1 MKNDPIFRI
10 LALLLTLV
18 LCLSFAACGKEP
30 EPAADAAVDGKP
42 AETAAQPTQEPEID
56 EIVLSGETARPSEPA
71 EASSTEPAET
81 EPEQTPEPSATPS
94 PEATHAADGHDA
106 VITVDPLPDG
116 TYNVNLYRDLAI
128 DREGRTYA
136 TVGELRFVELDDSV
150 VSALKTGDTVKLPLY
165 SFVIETM
172 EAYDGA
178 GTREILFNDGTERCV
193 YVESTNT
200 WRFLWPSDV
209 AYTYEDGT
217 HVMALAWDAV
227 LTDEY
232 TPLSEGQNVYGVPY
246 DERDRTIG
254 ALDCLEDYFNHY
266 YGLEYEQAII
276 EVKNGEIASVL
287 IAYHP

>member
-71 EASSTEPAET
+71 PKQTTA
-81 EPEQTPEPSATPS
+81 EPEQTTPEPSATPS
-94 PEATHAADGHDA
+94 PEATHAADGRDA

-150 VSALKTGDTVKLPLY
+150 VSALRTGDTVKLPLY

-178 GTREILFNDGTERCV
+178 GTREILFNDGTERE
-193 YVESTNT
+193 YV
-200 WRFLWPSDV
+200 
-209 AYTYEDGT
+209 
-217 HVMALAWDAV
+217 AV
-227 LTDEY
+227 LMA
-232 TPLSEGQNVYGVPY
+232 
-246 DERDRTIG
+246 ERR
-254 ALDCLEDYFNHY
+254 
-266 YGLEYEQAII
+266 GLY
-276 EVKNGEIASVL
+276 L
-287 IAYHP
+287 